1 LKSIVFESGKENNI
15 YRHNTKIIRA
25 YMFEVLEGIHLVA
38 FLISCYDFTYQALRT
53 ITHSV
58 AVIAFFILSSYKSIT
73 YRPIAG
79 RN

>member
-1 LKSIVFESGKENNI
+1 
-15 YRHNTKIIRA
+15 
-25 YMFEVLEGIHLVA
+25 MFKVLEGILLVA

-58 AVIAFFILSSYKSIT
+58 AVIAFFIHSSYKSIT
-73 YRPIAG
+73 YRSIAG